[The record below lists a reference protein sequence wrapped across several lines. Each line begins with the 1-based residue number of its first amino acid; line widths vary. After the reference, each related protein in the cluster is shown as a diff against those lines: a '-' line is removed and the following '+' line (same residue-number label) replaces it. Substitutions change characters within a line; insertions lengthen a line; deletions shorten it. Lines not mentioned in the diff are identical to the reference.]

1 MTKFGAAQGLRRVE
15 DPRLLTGRGRYTDD
29 ITLDGQTY
37 AHVLR
42 SPHAA
47 ARINGID
54 ADAARSLPG
63 VLAVYTAAD
72 VEADGIGGLPCH
84 VPMKNRDGSS
94 RHDAVHP
101 LLAGDRVRYA
111 GQPVA
116 FIVAES
122 LVAARDAAEA
132 IMVDYADLPA
142 VATMPAAMADGAALV
157 WDDAPGNI
165 AFDWETGDKA
175 KVDALFAKAAKVV
188 SIDLV
193 NNRIVVASM
202 ESRACNAAFDAASG
216 RFTVYAG
223 TQGVHGLKNQL
234 AQVHFKEPAENFHV
248 VTTDVGGGFG
258 MKIFVYAE
266 YVLCTWAARKLG
278 RPVKWTGDRSES
290 FLSDTHGRAQNNHA
304 ELALDADGHF
314 LALRVRTEAEMG
326 AYLSSFAPFI
336 PTMAGSKVLPSV
348 YQTQAVYVNVR
359 GIYTN
364 TTWVDAYRGAG
375 RPESNYL
382 VERLVDRAARELG
395 IDRIEL
401 RRRNM
406 VRPDQMPYSNALGQK
421 YDSGDFPAI
430 LARAVEV
437 SHWHGIAARKQEA
450 LARGKRRGIGLAS
463 YLEATG
469 GAPVERAEIRFAA
482 DGMVEVLVG
491 TQSTGQG
498 HETAY
503 TQLVVE
509 KLGVPVDHVRVIQ
522 GDSDAIPTGGGTGGA
537 RSLYSEGGA
546 ILAVT
551 DVVIDKGREAAAD
564 VLEAAAG
571 DIEFRD
577 GEFRITGTDRSIQ
590 ILALARTLREKGGD
604 AAVKAALDAFANW
617 DIKAHT
623 FPNGCHVAEIEL
635 DPDTGVVEVVGYS
648 VVDDMGRVLNPL
660 IAGGQVHGG
669 VAQGIGQ
676 ALMEHTAY
684 DENGQLLAG
693 SFMDYGMPRATDLP
707 DIAVTFHPVPCT
719 TNPLGV
725 KGAGEAGAIGAPPSV
740 MNALQDALDE
750 FGVDHIDMPATPIAV
765 WNAIQSARPA
775 KAS

>member
-175 KVDALFAKAAKVV
+175 KVDALFATANKVV

-234 AQVHFKEPAENFHV
+234 AQVHFKEPPENFHV

-469 GAPVERAEIRFAA
+469 GAPVERAEIRFAP

-564 VLEAAAG
+564 VLEAAAA

-577 GEFRITGTDRSIQ
+577 GEFRIAGTDRSIQ

-693 SFMDYGMPRATDLP
+693 SFMDYGMPRASDLP

>member
-37 AHVLR
+37 AYVLR

-54 ADAARSLPG
+54 AEAARGLPG

-116 FIVAES
+116 FVVATS
-122 LVAARDAAEA
+122 LVEARDAAEA
-132 IMVDYADLPA
+132 VMVDYADLPA

-202 ESRACNAAFDAASG
+202 EGRACNAAFDAASG

-223 TQGVHGLKNQL
+223 TQGVHGLKSQL
-234 AQVHFKEPAENFHV
+234 AQVHFKEPPENFHV

-395 IDRIEL
+395 IDRVEL

-406 VRPDQMPYSNALGQK
+406 IRPDQMPFSNALGQK

-469 GAPVERAEIRFAA
+469 GAPVERAEIRFAP

-509 KLGVPVDHVRVIQ
+509 KLGIPVDRVRVVQ

-577 GEFRITGTDRSIQ
+577 GEFRISGTDRSIQ

-604 AAVKAALDAFANW
+604 EAVRAALDAFANW

-693 SFMDYGMPRATDLP
+693 SFMAYGMPRATDLP

-725 KGAGEAGAIGAPPSV
+725 QGAGEAGAIGAPPSV
-740 MNALQDALDE
+740 MNALQDALDD
-750 FGVDHIDMPATPIAV
+750 FGVHHIDMPATPIAV

>member
-15 DPRLLTGRGRYTDD
+15 DPRLLVGRGRYTDD
-29 ITLDGQTY
+29 ITLPGQARGY
-37 AHVLR
+37 VLR

-54 ADAARSLPG
+54 AEAARGMPG

-84 VPMKNRDGSS
+84 VPMKNRDGSN

-101 LLAGDRVRYA
+101 LLAADRVRYA

-116 FIVAES
+116 FVVAES
-122 LVAARDAAEA
+122 LVEARDAAEA

-142 VATMPAAMADGAALV
+142 VGTMPAAMADGAPLV
-157 WDDAPGNI
+157 WDDAPGNV

-175 KVDALFAKAAKVV
+175 KVDELFAKADKVV
-188 SIDLV
+188 AIDLV

-202 ESRACNAAFDAASG
+202 ESRACNASYDAATG

-266 YVLCTWAARKLG
+266 YVLCTWATRKLG

-290 FLSDTHGRAQNNHA
+290 FLSDTHGRAQWNHA
-304 ELALDADGHF
+304 ELAVDADGKF

-406 VRPDQMPYSNALGQK
+406 VRPDQMPYRNALGQN

-430 LARAVEV
+430 LARAVEA

-469 GAPVERAEIRFAA
+469 GAPVERAEIKFAA

-509 KLGVPVDHVRVIQ
+509 KLGVPVERVRVVQ

-537 RSLYSEGGA
+537 PSLYSEGGA

-551 DVVIDKGREAAAD
+551 DVVIDKGRQAAAD
-564 VLEAAAG
+564 VLEAAAA
-571 DIEFRD
+571 DIEFKE
-577 GEFRITGTDRSIQ
+577 GEFRISGTDRAIQ
-590 ILALARTLREKGGD
+590 ILALAQALREKGGD
-604 AAVKAALDAFANW
+604 DAVKAALDAFANW

-635 DPDTGVVEVVGYS
+635 DPETGVVEVVGYS

-693 SFMDYGMPRATDLP
+693 SFMDYGMPRADDLP
-707 DIAVTFHPVPCT
+707 DIDVAFHPVPCT

-750 FGVDHIDMPATPIAV
+750 FGVHHIDMPATPIAV
-765 WNAIQSARPA
+765 WNAIQAARA
-775 KAS
+775 

>member
-47 ARINGID
+47 ARIAGID
-54 ADAARSLPG
+54 ADAARGLPG

-132 IMVDYADLPA
+132 IIVDYADLPA

-175 KVDALFAKAAKVV
+175 KVDALFAQAAKVV

-234 AQVHFKEPAENFHV
+234 AQVHFKEPPENFHV

-395 IDRIEL
+395 IDRVEL

-406 VRPDQMPYSNALGQK
+406 IRPDQMPFANALGQK

-430 LARAVEV
+430 LARAVEA

-450 LARGKRRGIGLAS
+450 RARGKRRGIGLAS

-469 GAPVERAEIRFAA
+469 GAPVERAEIKFAP

-564 VLEAAAG
+564 VLEAAAA

-577 GEFRITGTDRSIQ
+577 GEFRIAGTDRSIQ